1 MALLGETQLENTKWH
16 SHPEKGLVE
25 ELAQQNV
32 AERSQKEAKKSK
44 VQDGRRLSLCC

>member
-16 SHPEKGLVE
+16 SHPKKGSVE

-32 AERSQKEAKKSK
+32 AERSQKGSGREALVPPLLK
-44 VQDGRRLSLCC
+44 QIPE